1 MGAFVSEKAIIGKGV
16 VFGENAVVEDAAE
29 IGDGVE
35 LGHNA
40 VVHAGTRIGAGTRVA
55 PGAVL
60 GCPPRPPKSS
70 YAPHRE
76 DLPPL
81 RIGENC
87 TIGAGAVVYA
97 GTLIGSESTIADLA
111 SVREKCEI
119 GDRVVVGRGVCI
131 ENDVTVGSR
140 TKIQSNAYITAYCI
154 LEDDVFI
161 APCVVTTNDNYMGRT
176 EKQYD
181 MKGAR
186 VKRGARV
193 GGNSIL
199 LPGVVVGEEAFV
211 AAGSIVT
218 KDVPPRTVVKG
229 VPARYYRDVP
239 EEELLEN
246 Q

>member
-1 MGAFVSEKAIIGKGV
+1 MAAHVSEKAVIGKGV
-16 VFGENAVVEDAAE
+16 IFGENVVVEEGAE
-29 IGDGVE
+29 LEDGVV
-35 LGHNA
+35 LGHN
-40 VVHAGTRIGAGTRVA
+40 VVIHAGTRVGAGTKVA

-60 GCPPRPPKSS
+60 GCPPRPPKASS
-70 YAPHRE
+70 APRRE

-81 RIGENC
+81 IIGEEC
-87 TIGAGAVVYA
+87 TIGACAVVYA
-97 GTLIGSESTIADLA
+97 GTFVGRESTIADLA

-119 GDRVVVGRGVCI
+119 GERVVIGRGVCV
-131 ENDVTVGSR
+131 ENDVKVGSR
-140 TKIQSNAYITAYCI
+140 TKIQSNAYVTAYCI

-199 LPGVVVGEEAFV
+199 LPGVVIGEEAFV
-211 AAGSIVT
+211 AAGSVVT
-218 KDVPPRTVVKG
+218 RDVSPRTVVKG
-229 VPARYYRDVP
+229 IPAKYFREVP
-239 EEELLEN
+239 EEELLEKR
-246 Q
+246 